1 MKMKCGVCRYPNENR
16 VEYFQTPQYF
26 PYKPRPIKI
35 TKESIAIHEAVKKH
49 YTMIR
54 VPGVTPDEICFRAVE
69 IERSPQEQAFSDAM
83 LGSIR
88 EEMTDDLKD
97 LASRFGAM
105 KMYKDLGIND
115 EPFTGLTRWKDG
127 DLSRRYHMRVFDPV
141 I

>member
-35 TKESIAIHEAVKKH
+35 TKESIAIHEAVKKSQQELRPN
-49 YTMIR
+49 T
-54 VPGVTPDEICFRAVE
+54 VE
-69 IERSPQEQAFSDAM
+69 DYGKKPEDPFRSPQEQAFSDAM
-83 LGSIR
+83 LGSIK
-88 EEMTDDLKD
+88 EEMIDDLKD
-97 LASRFGAM
+97 LSSSFGTM